1 MSRISGDA
9 FPDRLEI
16 LSFECAVGCYIG
28 ISSCAC
34 LRLYA
39 GSRREEG
46 ENVSS
51 IKCYKSES
59 GHWRDK
65 EKYCKIYSPRKLV
78 VHGERAHTQ
87 ASARFA
93 IGSED
98 RKNNRNIYIL
108 LFYWVFFCSRL
119 HCDVTEGIHVR
130 ATLFAKESF
139 LLLLCWDVGFDWGW
153 NFRLTLN
160 ARQIIAFGKY
170 QSRASSKIN
179 LDYSYTRRWRSR
191 KTMKGQ
197 VWGEESSRKCKK

>member
-1 MSRISGDA
+1 M
-9 FPDRLEI
+9 EI

-34 LRLYA
+34 LRLHA

-98 RKNNRNIYIL
+98 RKNSRNIYIL
-108 LFYWVFFCSRL
+108 LLSL
-119 HCDVTEGIHVR
+119 
-130 ATLFAKESF
+130 F
-139 LLLLCWDVGFDWGW
+139 LLSSSLRCYRRYSCSGDPLRKRVFSSSSLLGCGL
-153 NFRLTLN
+153 RLGVE
-160 ARQIIAFGKY
+160 FP
-170 QSRASSKIN
+170 IN
-179 LDYSYTRRWRSR
+179 L
-191 KTMKGQ
+191 
-197 VWGEESSRKCKK
+197 ESSADYRLWEIPVASLIENQTRLQLHAKMT